1 MKNIPVIYYHSVA
14 PKKNSKWYKSYLTLE
29 QKYFEDLVL
38 WLKKKEFTFIF
49 LDEYFKL
56 RNKITNEKY
65 ICLNFD
71 DGCLDNYVH
80 VFPLLKKYAIK
91 ATIYVNPEF
100 IPDIDEPRKTI
111 DQFDKNASD
120 VMELEDLGFCS
131 WSELKLMEDSG
142 LVDIQSHTLSHT
154 KYFAST
160 KIREFHH
167 PKANYL
173 YPIAN
178 IYPARKPNYIMD
190 TNFIKLLPYGTPF
203 FQEKSALV
211 TKRVF
216 ISKRFEEECVI
227 KLKDY
232 NWENYLTSECLRVI
246 QPIYDKYVLSDQL
259 VEKIETDSEYEGRV
273 KHELSESK
281 RIIEYKLNKKVK
293 YCCWPHGDY
302 NAFTHEVAI
311 KSGYDATTIVL
322 KHFEKN
328 IFSDRF
334 DRIGHGSVNNS
345 RFLTLLKMKFKI
357 YAYRGQFPY
366 KQIENIFFRL
376 KYGKS

>member
-1 MKNIPVIYYHSVA
+1 
-14 PKKNSKWYKSYLTLE
+14 
-29 QKYFEDLVL
+29 
-38 WLKKKEFTFIF
+38 
-49 LDEYFKL
+49 
-56 RNKITNEKY
+56 
-65 ICLNFD
+65 
-71 DGCLDNYVH
+71 
-80 VFPLLKKYAIK
+80 
-91 ATIYVNPEF
+91 
-100 IPDIDEPRKTI
+100 
-111 DQFDKNASD
+111 
-120 VMELEDLGFCS
+120 
-131 WSELKLMEDSG
+131 
-142 LVDIQSHTLSHT
+142 
-154 KYFAST
+154 
-160 KIREFHH
+160 
-167 PKANYL
+167 
-173 YPIAN
+173 
-178 IYPARKPNYIMD
+178 
-190 TNFIKLLPYGTPF
+190 
-203 FQEKSALV
+203 LV

-232 NWENYLTSECLRVI
+232 NWENYLTSECLQVI

-259 VEKIETDSEYEGRV
+259 LEKIETDSEYEERV

-334 DRIGHGSVNNS
+334 DRIGHGSVSNS